1 MRIRKRRVSTTAPPR
16 TTTSASSFFTTGKT
30 DRAQLEYRKALAGDA
45 SLPLAYLHLGTI
57 AFKAAK
63 YDDAIKLLRDG
74 MPHFDADSKR
84 IALKMLGR
92 AQLIRGDRAGG
103 RASLE
108 EALKLDAN
116 DAESLLLLGR
126 IARHEQRLDDAKSL
140 LQRAPRN
147 NIVMLERALVAR
159 DAGDLA
165 AERAALEALPDRPAL
180 RAELAVVNAA
190 PESERRQPARVA
202 CRRHPRSPR
211 CSMRSMENAKPRRSR
226 SRRAPRRSRAAMR
239 ASFSGSSGC

>member
-1 MRIRKRRVSTTAPPR
+1 
-16 TTTSASSFFTTGKT
+16 
-30 DRAQLEYRKALAGDA
+30 
-45 SLPLAYLHLGTI
+45 
-57 AFKAAK
+57 
-63 YDDAIKLLRDG
+63 

-92 AQLIRGDRAGG
+92 AQLIRGDRAGA

-140 LQRAPRN
+140 LQRAPQS

-180 RAELAVVNAA
+180 RAELAVVNLRQSPNAA
-190 PESERRQPARVA
+190 NLRALHVTTPEVTAVLDALDGKRDAAAKSLAQSASPIARGDAGILFWQLGMLNDAKPHLVCRAQSVRGLERSLA
-202 CRRHPRSPR
+202 CRRRGGDR
-211 CSMRSMENAKPRRSR
+211 
-226 SRRAPRRSRAAMR
+226 
-239 ASFSGSSGC
+239 